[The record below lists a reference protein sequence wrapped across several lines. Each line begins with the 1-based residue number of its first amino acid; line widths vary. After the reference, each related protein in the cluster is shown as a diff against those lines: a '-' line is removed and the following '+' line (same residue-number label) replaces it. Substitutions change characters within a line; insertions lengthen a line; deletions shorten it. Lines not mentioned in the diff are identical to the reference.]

1 MQHFSYSSLSHFVAL
16 ISCRYV
22 KLYPGTF
29 CAVSLNNASWKLKL
43 KRKRLSIDAS
53 VLFSICWI
61 RKDFIYP
68 RTLGKASFSDIM
80 KYL

>member
-1 MQHFSYSSLSHFVAL
+1 MRHFSYSSLSYFVAL

-29 CAVSLNNASWKLKL
+29 CAVSLNNAPWKLKL
-43 KRKRLSIDAS
+43 NREHLSIDAS
-53 VLFSICWI
+53 VLFSKCRI

-68 RTLGKASFSDIM
+68 RTLGKDSF
-80 KYL
+80 

>member
-1 MQHFSYSSLSHFVAL
+1 MRHFSYSSLSHFVAL

-29 CAVSLNNASWKLKL
+29 CAVSLNNAPWKLKL
-43 KRKRLSIDAS
+43 NGEHWSIDAS
-53 VLFSICWI
+53 VLFSICRI

-68 RTLGKASFSDIM
+68 RTLGKASF
-80 KYL
+80 